1 MAKKRMDVN
10 WKREIGKDDLK
21 PAVKRFKRYLEDKG
35 LRVSTI
41 PMCVSRVA
49 KYLEFSG
56 TDSPSADDFAR
67 FRDHLHDRRLSRS
80 TINNYSFSIKKYH
93 EMIGQEV
100 KFTFMKPNNTIPYYF
115 DESEIT
121 KIFGICN
128 NVKHLAMLKTK
139 FYASL
144 RASELCNLDDSDVDL
159 RTLTVY
165 VRGGKG
171 GKDGLVFITDDC
183 AKTLR
188 HYLEARPPLE
198 INKRKPL
205 FFTDFS
211 GRWER
216 RSVYRMFMHYKKLAG
231 IEKHGGV
238 HVFARHSMGSLLVKR
253 GCDLLAIKEIMRHS
267 DVQTTMRYPHTSE
280 ASKREK
286 YEHYLGA
293 GCV

>member
-1 MAKKRMDVN
+1 MAKKRLDVN
-10 WKREIGKDDLK
+10 WKREIRKEDLK
-21 PAVKRFKRYLEDKG
+21 PAVKRYQRYLVDKG
-35 LRVSTI
+35 LRESSI
-41 PMCVSRVA
+41 PMYVLHVG

-56 TDSPSADDFAR
+56 TDSPNADDFAK
-67 FRDHLHDRRLSRS
+67 FRDHLHDMKLSRS

-93 EMIGQEV
+93 EMLGQEV
-100 KFTFMKPNNTIPYYF
+100 NFTFIKPNNTIPYYF
-115 DESEIT
+115 DEDDIT
-121 KIFGICN
+121 KIFNACSNI
-128 NVKHLAMLKTK
+128 KHHAMLKTM

-144 RASELCNLDDSDVDL
+144 RASEVCNLDDADVDL
-159 RTLTVY
+159 KALTIY

-188 HYLEARPPLE
+188 RYLEVRAPLT
-198 INKRKPL
+198 IDGRKPL
-205 FFTDFS
+205 FYTDFG

-216 RSVYRMFMHYKKLAG
+216 KSVYRMFMYYKKRAG

-253 GCDLLAIKEIMRHS
+253 GCDLLAIKDIMRHS
-267 DVQTTMRYPHTSE
+267 DVQTTMRYLHTSE

-286 YEHYLGA
+286 YERYLA
-293 GCV
+293 L